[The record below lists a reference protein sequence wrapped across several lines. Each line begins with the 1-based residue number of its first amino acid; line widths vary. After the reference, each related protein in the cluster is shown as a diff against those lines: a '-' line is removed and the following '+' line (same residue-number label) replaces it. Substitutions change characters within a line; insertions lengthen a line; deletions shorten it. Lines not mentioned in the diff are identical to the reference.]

1 VRMPGKVP
9 EKHVQVIFDVFSQN
23 NSYRSSLFLFLMGV
37 FCLFQLSS
45 MNFELGLRSKR
56 ILVISFAQI
65 PVGSNL
71 PSKKLLISSHVA
83 CGCETLDERKLKP
96 SAILSK
102 EWELWTRTD
111 HGCRREAGGGKSVTY
126 ISLRIRR

>member
-65 PVGSNL
+65 PR
-71 PSKKLLISSHVA
+71 VA
-83 CGCETLDERKLKP
+83 VK
-96 SAILSK
+96 
-102 EWELWTRTD
+102 LWTN
-111 HGCRREAGGGKSVTY
+111 GNSNPVQFCRKSGNSGPEPIMAVVERLAEGKV
-126 ISLRIRR
+126 LRIFHLGFDVEHQ